1 MLTLSRKAEIMPASP
16 IRKLI
21 PYSEEA
27 KKRGVKVYHLNI
39 GQPDVASPKEALNA
53 VKNAN
58 PDYIPYPHSAGIE
71 SYRVGL
77 AKYYQDLGI
86 NVTYQDINITTGGSE
101 ALQIA
106 LAVTCNPD
114 DEVIVMEPFYTNYN
128 SFAVQNDVKFVAIPT
143 KIEDGFALPPI
154 SEFEKYIT
162 PKTKGI
168 IVTNPGNP
176 TGTLYPKEAIMEL
189 GKLAKKHQI
198 YLYADEVY
206 REFCYTD
213 EPHFSCM
220 HLEGVDD
227 NVILLDSV
235 SKRYSLCG
243 VRIGAIVSKNKAV
256 MNAVLRY
263 AQARLC
269 SPAYGQIAAEGA
281 LATPKEYFD
290 MVRTEY
296 INRRDFTV
304 NALNNMEGVFCPNP
318 MGAFYVLAALP
329 IDDSEKF
336 AQWLLEDFEYE
347 KQTVMVAPAGG
358 FYSNYELGKTQ
369 VRIAYVL
376 KIEDLKNAMKCLEV
390 ALKQYPGR
398 TIK

>member
-1 MLTLSRKAEIMPASP
+1 MLTLSNKANSMPASP
-16 IRKLI
+16 IRKLV
-21 PYSEEA
+21 PFAEAA

-39 GQPDVASPKEALNA
+39 GQPDIASPKEALDA
-53 VKNAN
+53 VKNAT
-58 PDYIPYPHSAGIE
+58 PSLIPYPHSAGIE
-71 SYRVGL
+71 TYREGL
-77 AKYYQDLGI
+77 AKYYQGINI
-86 NVTYQDINITTGGSE
+86 NVTADEINITTGGSE

-106 LAVTCNPD
+106 LAITCNPD

-128 SFAVQNDVKFVAIPT
+128 SFALQNDVILKPVAT
-143 KIEDGFALPPI
+143 TIENGFALPDMAEI
-154 SEFEKYIT
+154 EKCIT

-168 IVTNPGNP
+168 IICNPGNP
-176 TGTLYPKEAIMEL
+176 TGTLYTKESLVKLGEIAI
-189 GKLAKKHQI
+189 KHKIFI
-198 YLYADEVY
+198 YSDEVY

-220 HLEGVDD
+220 HLKGLEQ

-243 VRIGAIVSKNKAV
+243 VRIGAIVSKNKEV
-256 MNAVLRY
+256 MKAVLKY

-281 LATPKEYFD
+281 LNTPKEYFQA
-290 MVRTEY
+290 VRSEY
-296 INRRDFTV
+296 IQRRDFTIE
-304 NALNNMEGVFCPNP
+304 ALNKMEGVFSPKP
-318 MGAFYVLAALP
+318 MGAFYTIAKLP
-329 IDDSEKF
+329 VDDSDKF

-347 KQTVMVAPAGG
+347 KQTVMVAPAAG
-358 FYSNYELGKTQ
+358 FYATHGKGTNE

-376 KIEDLKNAMKCLEV
+376 KIDDLKAAMKCLEV

-398 TIK
+398 TI

>member
-1 MLTLSRKAEIMPASP
+1 MLTISNKAKAMPASP
-16 IRKLI
+16 IRKLV
-21 PYSEEA
+21 PYAEAA

-39 GQPDVASPKEALNA
+39 GQPDIASPKEALDA
-53 VKNAN
+53 VKNN
-58 PDYIPYPHSAGIE
+58 TLKLIEYPHSAGIT
-71 SYRVGL
+71 SYRDGL
-77 AKYYQDLGI
+77 AKYYQSINI
-86 NVTYQDINITTGGSE
+86 NVTPSEINITTGGSE

-128 SFAVQNDVKFVAIPT
+128 ALSLQNDVKLVPVST
-143 KIEDGFALPPI
+143 SIENGFALPEI

-168 IVTNPGNP
+168 ILCNPGNP
-176 TGTLYPKEAIMEL
+176 TGSLYTKETIIKL
-189 GKLAKKHQI
+189 GEIVKKHNLF
-198 YLYADEVY
+198 LYSDEVY

-213 EPHFSCM
+213 EPHFSAM
-220 HLEGVDD
+220 HLEGLEE

-243 VRIGAIVSKNKAV
+243 VRIGCIVSKNKEV
-256 MNAVLRY
+256 MTGVLKF

-281 LATPKEYFD
+281 LATPPEYFAT
-290 MVRTEY
+290 VRDEY
-296 INRRDFTV
+296 MKRRDV
-304 NALNNMEGVFCPNP
+304 LVEALNKMEGVFCPKP
-318 MGAFYVLAALP
+318 MGAFYAVAKLP
-329 IDDSEKF
+329 VDDSDKF
-336 AQWLLEDFEYE
+336 AQWLLEEFEYN
-347 KQTVMVAPAGG
+347 KQTVMVAPAAG
-358 FYSNYELGKTQ
+358 FYATPGRGTNE

-376 KIEDLKNAMKCLEV
+376 KIEDLKAAMECLDI

-398 TIK
+398 KL